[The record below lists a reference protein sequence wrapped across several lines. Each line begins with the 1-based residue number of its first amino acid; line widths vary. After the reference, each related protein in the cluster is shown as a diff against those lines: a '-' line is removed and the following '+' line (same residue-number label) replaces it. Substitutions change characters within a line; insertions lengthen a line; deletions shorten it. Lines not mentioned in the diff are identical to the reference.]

1 MSELYDILVET
12 PPTKVILLAL
22 DQGLWDCERSLAELA
37 ALCEANH
44 MEAVAEVTQKRQ
56 TPETGIVLGSGK
68 LEEAAAAA
76 AELGAECAVFDG
88 ELTGSQIRNI
98 STALGGL
105 EVIDRTM
112 LILEIFRSR
121 AVTNEGKL
129 QTELALLR
137 YRLPRLQGMGES
149 LSRQGG
155 GGGGGGGARRGAGE
169 TKLELDRRH
178 VHARIDAL
186 AEKLAEMEKRR
197 GESRKARAKTG
208 MPVVS
213 LVGYTNVGKSSLMNA
228 LCGPSVAEADMLFA
242 TLDPTSRKLV
252 LPSGMAV
259 LLVDT
264 VGFVSRLPHNLVEAF
279 KSTLEEAAWSD
290 VIVRVADAGDEQRE
304 EQLAVTDEV
313 LDGLDCAD
321 IPHLTVYNKCDK
333 PGALSFDPDILL
345 TSAKTGYGLDKLL
358 AKLDETLS
366 DRVHTIRV
374 LLPYDKLG
382 LAAPMRERG
391 SVQLEEYREDGLYLE
406 GIVKTEDLHCF
417 EGYLVWGPAYEKNRT
432 PRSPVLLLFKAS
444 ACGRGRF
451 LCAHQLVVP
460 AGEHPFRQGRRQGEG
475 GGEPLLIGQ
484 RFLHRREVREHFVQL
499 LFDLPGHKDAPVG
512 EVDLAV
518 ILLDDHPPL
527 HQQVQ
532 HPHHRGFGHAQLL
545 GDAAGADVKMG
556 LRDLIDREQVPQV
569 CWRQFHLV
577 SLSFRYITQTLGL
590 QKGRGPKP

>member
-1 MSELYDILVET
+1 
-12 PPTKVILLAL
+12 
-22 DQGLWDCERSLAELA
+22 
-37 ALCEANH
+37 
-44 MEAVAEVTQKRQ
+44 MEAVASVTQKRQ

-98 STALGGL
+98 STALGGM

-290 VIVRVADAGDEQRE
+290 VIVRVADAGDDQRE
-304 EQLAVTDEV
+304 EQLAITDEV

-321 IPHLTVYNKCDK
+321 IPRLTVYNKCDK
-333 PGALSFDPDILL
+333 PNALNFDPDILL
-345 TSAKTGYGLDKLL
+345 TSAKTGYGLDALL
-358 AKLDETLS
+358 KKLDELLS

-374 LLPYDKLG
+374 RSDVFRQFRHIADSYDHDNCAGDTGHQQQCGPFAGNGGRAVHSKVQDGGERPDGYRLSVLEHRG
-382 LAAPMRERG
+382 RYRAGCRAPAAGGGRQHIHR
-391 SVQLEEYREDGLYLE
+391 Y
-406 GIVKTEDLHCF
+406 
-417 EGYLVWGPAYEKNRT
+417 RT
-432 PRSPVLLLFKAS
+432 PDIFS
-444 ACGRGRF
+444 
-451 LCAHQLVVP
+451 
-460 AGEHPFRQGRRQGEG
+460 EEDFRQALYPGD
-475 GGEPLLIGQ
+475 PLCGQ
-484 RFLHRREVREHFVQL
+484 RQRRRSLKLVEEM
-499 LFDLPGHKDAPVG
+499 
-512 EVDLAV
+512 
-518 ILLDDHPPL
+518 
-527 HQQVQ
+527 
-532 HPHHRGFGHAQLL
+532 
-545 GDAAGADVKMG
+545 AG
-556 LRDLIDREQVPQV
+556 RCR
-569 CWRQFHLV
+569 
-577 SLSFRYITQTLGL
+577 
-590 QKGRGPKP
+590 

>member
-22 DQGLWDCERSLAELA
+22 DQGLWDCERSLNELA

-44 MEAVAEVTQKRQ
+44 MEAVASVTQKRQ

-98 STALGGL
+98 STALGGM

-137 YRLPRLQGMGES
+137 YRLPRLQG
-149 LSRQGG
+149 
-155 GGGGGGGARRGAGE
+155 
-169 TKLELDRRH
+169 RRH

-290 VIVRVADAGDEQRE
+290 VIVRVADAGDDQRE

-321 IPHLTVYNKCDK
+321 IPRLTVYNKCDK
-333 PGALSFDPDILL
+333 PNALNFDPDILL
-345 TSAKTGYGLDKLL
+345 TSAKTGYGLDALL
-358 AKLDETLS
+358 KKLDELLS

-391 SVQLEEYREDGLYLE
+391 SVQVEEYREDGLYLE

-417 EGYLVWGPAYEKNRT
+417 EGYLV
-432 PRSPVLLLFKAS
+432 
-444 ACGRGRF
+444 
-451 LCAHQLVVP
+451 
-460 AGEHPFRQGRRQGEG
+460 
-475 GGEPLLIGQ
+475 
-484 RFLHRREVREHFVQL
+484 
-499 LFDLPGHKDAPVG
+499 
-512 EVDLAV
+512 
-518 ILLDDHPPL
+518 
-527 HQQVQ
+527 
-532 HPHHRGFGHAQLL
+532 
-545 GDAAGADVKMG
+545 
-556 LRDLIDREQVPQV
+556 
-569 CWRQFHLV
+569 
-577 SLSFRYITQTLGL
+577 
-590 QKGRGPKP
+590 

>member
-68 LEEAAAAA
+68 LEEASLA
-76 AELGAECAVFDG
+76 AETLGAECAVFDG

-98 STALGGL
+98 SNALGGL

-137 YRLPRLQGMGES
+137 YRLPRLQGMGEA

-213 LVGYTNVGKSSLMNA
+213 LVGYTNVGKSSLLNA
-228 LCGPSVAEADMLFA
+228 LCGEQIFEADMLFA
-242 TLDPTSRKLV
+242 TLDPTARKLT
-252 LPSGMAV
+252 LPSG
-259 LLVDT
+259 LQIILVDT
-264 VGFVSRLPHNLVEAF
+264 VGFVSRLPHHLVEAF
-279 KSTLEEAAWSD
+279 KSTLEEAAYAD
-290 VIVRVADAGDEQRE
+290 VIVKVADAGDDQAA

-313 LDGLDCAD
+313 LSSLDCEG
-321 IPHLTVYNKCDK
+321 IPQLVVYNKCDT
-333 PGALSFDPDILL
+333 ANLLSFDPDILL
-345 TSAKTGYGLDKLL
+345 TSAKTGVGLPALL
-358 AKLDETLS
+358 AKVDDVLAH
-366 DRVHTIRV
+366 RVRGIEV
-374 LLPYDKLG
+374 LLPYDKLA
-382 LAAPMRERG
+382 LADILRSRG
-391 SVQLEEYREDGLYLE
+391 SVAEEEYREDGVYYRAT
-406 GIVKTEDLHCF
+406 VKIDDLHRF
-417 EGYLVWGPAYEKNRT
+417 EPYLV
-432 PRSPVLLLFKAS
+432 
-444 ACGRGRF
+444 
-451 LCAHQLVVP
+451 
-460 AGEHPFRQGRRQGEG
+460 
-475 GGEPLLIGQ
+475 
-484 RFLHRREVREHFVQL
+484 
-499 LFDLPGHKDAPVG
+499 
-512 EVDLAV
+512 
-518 ILLDDHPPL
+518 
-527 HQQVQ
+527 
-532 HPHHRGFGHAQLL
+532 
-545 GDAAGADVKMG
+545 
-556 LRDLIDREQVPQV
+556 
-569 CWRQFHLV
+569 
-577 SLSFRYITQTLGL
+577 
-590 QKGRGPKP
+590 

>member
-1 MSELYDILVET
+1 MTEQKQKEF
-12 PPTKVILLAL
+12 PPVKVVLLGL
-22 DQGLWDCERSLAELA
+22 DQGEFDPDRSMGELA

-44 MEAVAEVTQKRQ
+44 MQAVAELVQKRAA
-56 TPETGIVLGSGK
+56 PEAGTVLGEGK
-68 LEEAAAAA
+68 LAEARLYCQNLE
-76 AELGAECAVFDG
+76 AEAAVFDG
-88 ELTGSQIRNI
+88 ELSGSQLRNI
-98 STALGGL
+98 SDALGV
-105 EVIDRTM
+105 EVLDRTM

-290 VIVRVADAGDEQRE
+290 VIVRVADAGDDQRE

-321 IPHLTVYNKCDK
+321 IPRLTVYNKCDK
-333 PGALSFDPDILL
+333 PGAMSFDPDILL
-345 TSAKTGYGLDKLL
+345 TSAKTGYGLDTLL
-358 AKLDETLS
+358 AKLDEVLS
-366 DRVHTIRV
+366 DRVHTLKV

-417 EGYLVWGPAYEKNRT
+417 EGYLV
-432 PRSPVLLLFKAS
+432 
-444 ACGRGRF
+444 
-451 LCAHQLVVP
+451 
-460 AGEHPFRQGRRQGEG
+460 
-475 GGEPLLIGQ
+475 
-484 RFLHRREVREHFVQL
+484 
-499 LFDLPGHKDAPVG
+499 
-512 EVDLAV
+512 
-518 ILLDDHPPL
+518 
-527 HQQVQ
+527 
-532 HPHHRGFGHAQLL
+532 
-545 GDAAGADVKMG
+545 
-556 LRDLIDREQVPQV
+556 
-569 CWRQFHLV
+569 
-577 SLSFRYITQTLGL
+577 
-590 QKGRGPKP
+590 

>member
-155 GGGGGGGARRGAGE
+155 GGGGGHH
-169 TKLELDRRH
+169 RH

-321 IPHLTVYNKCDK
+321 IPRLTVYNKCDK

-417 EGYLVWGPAYEKNRT
+417 EGYLV
-432 PRSPVLLLFKAS
+432 
-444 ACGRGRF
+444 
-451 LCAHQLVVP
+451 
-460 AGEHPFRQGRRQGEG
+460 
-475 GGEPLLIGQ
+475 
-484 RFLHRREVREHFVQL
+484 
-499 LFDLPGHKDAPVG
+499 
-512 EVDLAV
+512 
-518 ILLDDHPPL
+518 
-527 HQQVQ
+527 
-532 HPHHRGFGHAQLL
+532 
-545 GDAAGADVKMG
+545 
-556 LRDLIDREQVPQV
+556 
-569 CWRQFHLV
+569 
-577 SLSFRYITQTLGL
+577 
-590 QKGRGPKP
+590 

>member
-1 MSELYDILVET
+1 MSELYNILVET
-12 PPTKVILLAL
+12 PPTPVLLLAL
-22 DQGLWDCERSLAELA
+22 DQGEWDCERSLKEMA

-44 MEAVAEVTQKRQ
+44 MNAVGEVVQKRS
-56 TPETGIVLGSGK
+56 TPETGTVLGSGK
-68 LEEAAAAA
+68 LEEARAAVEA
-76 AELGAECAVFDG
+76 LGAECAVFDG

-98 STALGGL
+98 SAALGV

-149 LSRQGG
+149 MSRQGG

-197 GESRKARAKTG
+197 SESRKARAKTE

-290 VIVRVADAGDEQRE
+290 VIVRVADAADPLRE
-304 EQLAVTDEV
+304 EQLDVTDEV
-313 LDGLDCAD
+313 LDSLDCAD
-321 IPHLTVYNKCDK
+321 IPRLTVYNKCDK
-333 PGALSFDPDILL
+333 SGAISFDPDILL
-345 TSAKTGYGLDKLL
+345 TSAKTGYGLPQLL
-358 AKLDETLS
+358 EKLDHLLS
-366 DRVHTIRV
+366 DRVRTIRV

-391 SVQLEEYREDGLYLE
+391 SVQTEEYRPEGLYLE
-406 GIVKTEDLHCF
+406 GIVKREDLHHY
-417 EGYLVWGPAYEKNRT
+417 EGYLV
-432 PRSPVLLLFKAS
+432 
-444 ACGRGRF
+444 
-451 LCAHQLVVP
+451 
-460 AGEHPFRQGRRQGEG
+460 
-475 GGEPLLIGQ
+475 
-484 RFLHRREVREHFVQL
+484 
-499 LFDLPGHKDAPVG
+499 
-512 EVDLAV
+512 
-518 ILLDDHPPL
+518 
-527 HQQVQ
+527 
-532 HPHHRGFGHAQLL
+532 
-545 GDAAGADVKMG
+545 
-556 LRDLIDREQVPQV
+556 
-569 CWRQFHLV
+569 
-577 SLSFRYITQTLGL
+577 
-590 QKGRGPKP
+590 

>member
-12 PPTKVILLAL
+12 PPAKVILLAL
-22 DQGLWDCERSLAELA
+22 DQGLWDCERSLAELS

-68 LEEAAAAA
+68 LEEAHLAAE
-76 AELGAECAVFDG
+76 ELGAVCAVFDG

-213 LVGYTNVGKSSLMNA
+213 LVGYTNVGKSSLLNA
-228 LCGPSVAEADMLFA
+228 LCGSDALEADMLFA
-242 TLDPTSRKLV
+242 TLDPTARKLT
-252 LPSGMAV
+252 LPSGLNVIA
-259 LLVDT
+259 VDT
-264 VGFVSRLPHNLVEAF
+264 VGFVSRLPHKLVEAF
-279 KSTLEEAAWSD
+279 KSTLEEAAYSD
-290 VIVRVADAGDEQRE
+290 VIVKVADAADDERE
-304 EQLAVTDEV
+304 AQLEVTDQV
-313 LDGLDCAD
+313 LAELGCGD
-321 IPHLTVYNKCDK
+321 IPQITVYNKCDK
-333 PGALSFDPDILL
+333 AGAVPFQPGVLL
-345 TSAKTGYGLDKLL
+345 TSARTGRGLDALL
-358 AKLDETLS
+358 QKLDEALA
-366 DRVHTIRV
+366 DRVRAV
-374 LLPYDKLG
+374 KMLLPYDKLS
-382 LAAPMRERG
+382 LAEAMRSRG
-391 SVQLEEYREDGLYLE
+391 SVTVEDYREDGVWFEGFVKSTDLHLYLP
-406 GIVKTEDLHCF
+406 
-417 EGYLVWGPAYEKNRT
+417 YLEK
-432 PRSPVLLLFKAS
+432 
-444 ACGRGRF
+444 
-451 LCAHQLVVP
+451 
-460 AGEHPFRQGRRQGEG
+460 
-475 GGEPLLIGQ
+475 
-484 RFLHRREVREHFVQL
+484 
-499 LFDLPGHKDAPVG
+499 
-512 EVDLAV
+512 
-518 ILLDDHPPL
+518 
-527 HQQVQ
+527 
-532 HPHHRGFGHAQLL
+532 
-545 GDAAGADVKMG
+545 
-556 LRDLIDREQVPQV
+556 
-569 CWRQFHLV
+569 
-577 SLSFRYITQTLGL
+577 
-590 QKGRGPKP
+590 